1 MHMRRVCVCT
11 VCRHVRV
18 RVCVAVWSVR
28 VHVCSEGSPQLNTT
42 FTFTP
47 GRAAR
52 ARRFYL
58 SQAGKF
64 KHLSFFP
71 EWSGLVVYSLR
82 GTRACRVA
90 SVDGRGGRAF
100 AYRVIAR
107 GSLSLIR

>member
-1 MHMRRVCVCT
+1 MSAPKAFH
-11 VCRHVRV
+11 
-18 RVCVAVWSVR
+18 
-28 VHVCSEGSPQLNTT
+28 NTLPHLRIYPG
-42 FTFTP
+42 P
-47 GRAAR
+47 GRAGPQI
-52 ARRFYL
+52 YL
-58 SQAGKF
+58 SQTGKF
-64 KHLSFFP
+64 KHLSFTFFFFSFS